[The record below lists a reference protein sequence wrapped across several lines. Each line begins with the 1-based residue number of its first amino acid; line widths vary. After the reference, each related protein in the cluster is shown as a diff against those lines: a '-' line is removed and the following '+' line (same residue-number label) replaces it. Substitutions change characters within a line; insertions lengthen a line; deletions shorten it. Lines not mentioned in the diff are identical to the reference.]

1 MAATI
6 RSKPRGSQP
15 ITRHPLF
22 PAIVALWFG
31 VLFGMGAI
39 AIRPSTLESLAS
51 ALHLDR
57 LIPAAAPPL
66 GSTAQLAF
74 ALSFTVTGVVTGFV
88 LARRLGRDP
97 APSVQRSSSIPAPEW
112 PGVALADAGAEPFGP
127 VAFVE
132 PATSFGKARPEDTAD
147 ESSDGPLAA
156 LDIASLDVTGSSAR
170 EASLENAPPAPLQT
184 AAQRIASADIQTL
197 SHVELIERLA
207 IAIDRRR
214 QRIAVEAESV
224 VSFPTKAVRR
234 TTGEAPDVQQTEAAL
249 REALDTLQRMSR
261 G

>member
-6 RSKPRGSQP
+6 RSKPRGNQP

-57 LIPAAAPPL
+57 LIPAAAAPL

-74 ALSFTVTGVVTGFV
+74 ALSFTVTGAVIGFV

-97 APSVQRSSSIPAPEW
+97 APSMQRSSSIPAPEW
-112 PGVALADAGAEPFGP
+112 PGMALADAGAEPFGP

-132 PATSFGKARPEDTAD
+132 PPVAFEKARPDDTRN
-147 ESSDGPLAA
+147 ESPDGPLVA
-156 LDIASLDVTGSSAR
+156 LDIASLDVTGTNAQ
-170 EASLENAPPAPLQT
+170 EAGLEIVQSAPPQT
-184 AAQRIASADIQTL
+184 AAQRIASADIHTL

-214 QRIAVEAESV
+214 QCIATEAESV
-224 VSFPTKAVRR
+224 ISFPTKDARR
-234 TTGEAPDVQQTEAAL
+234 PAAEMPDVHQTEAAL